1 MARLYSRVI
10 ATHGAPMGGDETVTA
25 SRDGRIGR
33 LVMNRP
39 KALNALDLPMIR
51 ALTRALLDW
60 RDDPHVHAV
69 VIEGAGERAFCA
81 GGDIRA
87 VRDAALAGDSATIEA
102 FFAEEYALNRL
113 IAEYPKPYV
122 ALVDGICM
130 GGGIGVSVHGASI
143 VATEHAMFAMPE
155 TAIGFFPDV
164 GATYFLPRLPGR
176 IGYYLALTGARML
189 GADAVHAGLA
199 TQHTPRALL
208 PELSAALATDGAAAL
223 ARFAQPLPPFSLQP
237 ARAALDACFV
247 PDTVPDILRRLDAE
261 ASDWARE
268 TLKTLRGLSPSAL
281 FWTLSIVRAG
291 ADRTLAQCLEA
302 ELALTRTTTRHHE
315 FIEGVRAM
323 VVDKDRKPNWQPASV
338 EAVDPAAI
346 AAMFA

>member
-1 MARLYSRVI
+1 MTGEDS
-10 ATHGAPMGGDETVTA
+10 VTA
-25 SRDGRIGR
+25 TKHGRIGR
-33 LVMNRP
+33 LVLNRP

-51 ALTRALLDW
+51 ALYQALMDW
-60 RDDPHVHAV
+60 RDDPHVLAV
-69 VIEGAGERAFCA
+69 VIQGAGDRAFCA

-87 VRDAALAGDSATIEA
+87 VRTASLDGDTALIEA
-102 FFAEEYALNRL
+102 FFAEEYALNQL

-130 GGGIGVSVHGASI
+130 GGGIGVSVHGAAI

-164 GATYFLPRLPGR
+164 GATYFLPRLPGM
-176 IGYYLALTGARML
+176 IGTYLGLTGARMT

-199 TQHTPRALL
+199 TQFTPRADL
-208 PELSAALATDGAAAL
+208 PRLYAALAADGAGAL
-223 ARFAQPLPPFSLQP
+223 ASFAAPLPAFSLAEIRP
-237 ARAALDACFV
+237 TLDACFA
-247 PDTVPDILRRLDAE
+247 PDTVPDIVHRLEAE
-261 ASDWARE
+261 SGDWPLA

-281 FWTLSIVRAG
+281 FWSLAIIRAG

-302 ELALTRTTTRHHE
+302 ELALTRTATRHPE

-323 VVDKDRKPNWQPASV
+323 VVDKDRRPNWQPNAI
-338 EAVDPAAI
+338 EAVNPADI
-346 AAMFA
+346 QAMFA